1 MLGELVRAVS
11 ITASGGLPNNT
22 TTSMGE
28 LAVKH
33 CIGEMV
39 LCRNVEL
46 AAVGNQ

>member
-11 ITASGGLPNNT
+11 ITASGGLPT
-22 TTSMGE
+22 ISTTSLVE

-33 CIGEMV
+33 FTGEMV

>member
-11 ITASGGLPNNT
+11 ITASGGLPNNPP
-22 TTSMGE
+22 TSMWE
-28 LAVKH
+28 LAVKR
-33 CIGEMV
+33 CTGEMV

>member
-11 ITASGGLPNNT
+11 ITASGGLPT
-22 TTSMGE
+22 ISTMSLGE
-28 LAVKH
+28 LTVKR
-33 CIGEMV
+33 CTGEIV